1 MTFHSRA
8 VWAEIDLVALKHNIS
23 LLKRTFYPAE
33 LAAVVKANGYGHGA
47 VEVAKTASRG
57 GIRTFCVA
65 TVEEGVELKDAGV
78 EGQVLVLMEP
88 EREFIEDALVNDLTL
103 TIYSVRALLEVVA
116 SWERIGRSGRIFPRP
131 RVHIKVDTGMHRL
144 GVTED
149 EALEL
154 AKLVKDSGVVFEG
167 LSSHFAMADRG
178 ESGKG
183 PTLEQLTKLVKD
195 SGVVFEG
202 LSSHFAMADRG
213 ESGKGPTL
221 EQVAKFER
229 VITKLATLNI
239 RPQLLHIA
247 STAGGIAY
255 PAARYDLVRS
265 GIGLYGYLPSP
276 EVNLVGL
283 KPILSL
289 KARVSALRR
298 LEAGEAVSY
307 GLRRP
312 LERLSYIATV
322 PIGYAD
328 GVRRLL
334 FDKGQDVL
342 IKGERVPI
350 AGTVTMDQ
358 TLIDCG
364 DLEVS
369 PGDEVVFLGR
379 QGVENITALEW
390 AESLNTIPYEILTSL
405 GNRVPRI
412 YVGEDLTEEDTL
424 YQ

>member
-154 AKLVKDSGVVFEG
+154 A
-167 LSSHFAMADRG
+167 
-178 ESGKG
+178 
-183 PTLEQLTKLVKD
+183 KLVKD

>member
-116 SWERIGRSGRIFPRP
+116 CWERIGRSGRIFPRP

-149 EALEL
+149 EALE
-154 AKLVKDSGVVFEG
+154 
-167 LSSHFAMADRG
+167 
-178 ESGKG
+178 
-183 PTLEQLTKLVKD
+183 LTKLVKD

>member
-1 MTFHSRA
+1 
-8 VWAEIDLVALKHNIS
+8 
-23 LLKRTFYPAE
+23 
-33 LAAVVKANGYGHGA
+33 
-47 VEVAKTASRG
+47 
-57 GIRTFCVA
+57 
-65 TVEEGVELKDAGV
+65 
-78 EGQVLVLMEP
+78 
-88 EREFIEDALVNDLTL
+88 
-103 TIYSVRALLEVVA
+103 
-116 SWERIGRSGRIFPRP
+116 
-131 RVHIKVDTGMHRL
+131 
-144 GVTED
+144 
-149 EALEL
+149 
-154 AKLVKDSGVVFEG
+154 
-167 LSSHFAMADRG
+167 
-178 ESGKG
+178 
-183 PTLEQLTKLVKD
+183 
-195 SGVVFEG
+195 
-202 LSSHFAMADRG
+202 MADRG

>member
-149 EALEL
+149 EALE
-154 AKLVKDSGVVFEG
+154 
-167 LSSHFAMADRG
+167 
-178 ESGKG
+178 
-183 PTLEQLTKLVKD
+183 LTKLVKD